1 VSSLTPLWSI
11 SRRRLVPLG
20 PRRFGRMPTLQFGG
34 RHCSTV
40 TGERFVGL
48 VAEDIAQVIYRGAE
62 LGKRRHCIGT
72 ETDCETDDGGRRF
85 IASDPIEEDC
95 EHWLNKN
102 PPRASIAVRNTSSC
116 AERADRIASAS
127 ASHRRVE
134 PSISVNKNVTTPEG
148 SPPADTR
155 TGCHILASHTA
166 PTTLSLCTRAKWEV
180 PIHAQLASR

>member
-1 VSSLTPLWSI
+1 
-11 SRRRLVPLG
+11 
-20 PRRFGRMPTLQFGG
+20 MPTLQFGD

-48 VAEDIAQVIYRGAE
+48 VAEDIAQVNYRGAE

-134 PSISVNKNVTTPEG
+134 PSISVNKNVRPPKVVPPRTPAQDVT
-148 SPPADTR
+148 SSRHTR
-155 TGCHILASHTA
+155 RQRRCRCVRGQNGKCPSTPNSRVVRAASG
-166 PTTLSLCTRAKWEV
+166 LV
-180 PIHAQLASR
+180 